1 VRSLGWADPFEEVGV
16 ARWDRL
22 FRDLE
27 AQLAAEEARELRA
40 EVADRTRRERA
51 LVELRARLLANLG
64 AAVAVRTPAAIYEGV
79 LADAGADWLLLHAAG
94 ERPVLLPASAI
105 RSLTGLRPGAQEPS
119 LVARGLGLGAALRAI
134 SRDRAV
140 VRLVDLEGQVLT
152 GTIDAVGADHVEVA
166 EHHADEPRRS
176 ANVRGSHVVP
186 FDGLSAVVRVGSARS

>member
-1 VRSLGWADPFEEVGV
+1 V

-27 AQLAAEEARELRA
+27 AQLMAEETRELRV

-51 LVELRARLLANLG
+51 LVELRARLLANIG
-64 AAVAVRTPAAIYEGV
+64 TAVAVRTSAATYEGH
-79 LADAGADWLLLHAAG
+79 LADAGADWLLLLHAAG
-94 ERPVLLPASAI
+94 ERPVLLPTSAI

-119 LVARGLGLGAALRAI
+119 LVAKGLGLGSALRAI

-140 VRLVDLEGQVLT
+140 VRLVDLEGHVLT

-166 EHHADEPRRS
+166 EHHTDEPRRS
-176 ANVRGSHVVP
+176 ANVLGRHVMP
-186 FDGLSAVVRVGSARS
+186 FDGLSAVVRVGPAGA

>member
-1 VRSLGWADPFEEVGV
+1 M

-27 AQLAAEEARELRA
+27 AQLAAEQSRELRA

-51 LVELRARLLANLG
+51 LVELRARLLANIG
-64 AAVAVRTPAAIYEGV
+64 TAVAARTPVDSYEGV
-79 LADAGADWLLLHAAG
+79 LADVGADWLLLHAAG

-105 RSLTGLRPGAQEPS
+105 RSVTGLRPGAHEPS
-119 LVARGLGLGAALRAI
+119 LVAKGLAFGAALRAI

-140 VRLVDLEGQVLT
+140 VRLVDVEGHVLT
-152 GTIDAVGADHVEVA
+152 GTIDAVGADHVELA
-166 EHHADEPRRS
+166 EHHVDEPRRS

-186 FDGLSAVVRVGSARS
+186 FGGLSAVVRVGPSGS